1 MDASMAIMT
10 ATEKWMDQAAS
21 RNALGIAQVTPA
33 HVTKIMDGVMLD
45 AQRDMVAMAMTL
57 SLPAM

>member
-21 RNALGIAQVTPA
+21 RNALGIAQV
-33 HVTKIMDGVMLD
+33 HVTKRLES
-45 AQRDMVAMAMTL
+45 ATTL
-57 SLPAM
+57 WKL